1 MSLTKEK
8 EEVIDSFRIKFDEKE
23 ENLVNLMEKLEK
35 ANENIKNLTNLVVH
49 LEDELGKYR

>member
-1 MSLTKEK
+1 
-8 EEVIDSFRIKFDEKE
+8 
-23 ENLVNLMEKLEK
+23 MEKLEK